1 MYAKLEKLLEQHNM
15 SAYKLAKELGFSVS
29 VFPDWKKG
37 RYTPKADKIQKIA
50 DYFNVP
56 VSYFYGE
63 EEKPQYY
70 LDDETAKMA
79 QELHDDPNLR
89 AMFKASRKLKPE
101 DIKTFTKLIEG
112 YKGDNE

>member
-1 MYAKLEKLLEQHNM
+1 MYELYERLL
-15 SAYKLAKELGFSVS
+15 KERHIRNADVS
-29 VFPDWKKG
+29 KATGISPSTLSDWKNGKFV
-37 RYTPKADKIQKIA
+37 PKADKIQKIA
-50 DYFNVP
+50 DYFGVP

-79 QELHDDPNLR
+79 QELHDNPNLR

-112 YKGDNE
+112 YKGDKE